1 MGNVADKANKMKT
14 GINPI
19 NLASW
24 RSLGALPSMVSVK
37 WKRIGLDRR
46 KKKRRMR
53 DNDYR

>member
-24 RSLGALPSMVSVK
+24 RLLGALPSTVSVK

-53 DNDYR
+53 DNDCR